1 MATASGPEAA
11 ATPAAANERLFAV
24 KDCALIAIATGRRA
38 YTLTE
43 LRNSLEQVS
52 PDSIY
57 FHFWGGLLEPR
68 FEEREF
74 NNDFA
79 AWARHGLH
87 DGVLAERLAMLDP
100 TRFEDLEALRQALLD
115 IIDARLDESEYL
127 AWVRTTLR
135 FEFLRSQIV
144 VFDTGRRLQQPA
156 ELARLIGEFST
167 SSVFYHFV
175 DARRRQPDQR
185 DDFQVWLDGCFE
197 GRYRELCNQ
206 LAGVDPYFGSLSELR
221 GKLVA
226 LFQASLPGDTP

>member
-1 MATASGPEAA
+1 MTTASGNEGAV
-11 ATPAAANERLFAV
+11 TPVAPDGRLFIV

-43 LRNSLEQVS
+43 LRNSVEQVS
-52 PDSIY
+52 VDSIY

-79 AWARHGLH
+79 AWVRHGLH

-156 ELARLIGEFST
+156 ELARLIGELST

-185 DDFQVWLDGCFE
+185 DDFQTWLDGFE
-197 GRYRELCNQ
+197 GRYRELCDQ
-206 LAGVDPYFGSLSELR
+206 LAGVDPYFGNLSELR
-221 GKLVA
+221 GKLAA
-226 LFQASLPGDTP
+226 LFQGSLPGNVS